1 MNEEKRVKFVF
12 FWGHRDTKT
21 HITKSCLSQWY
32 HAPFLYNGHRFD
44 TAEHFMMAEKARLF
58 GDTEK
63 IRQIVSAENP
73 GKAKALGR
81 EIKDFDQ
88 KIWNQNKVDIVIR
101 GNLEKF
107 SQNPKLGEFLLNT
120 GTRILAEA
128 SPVDT
133 IWGTGLAA
141 EDPAIDDPAAW
152 PGQNLLG
159 FALMEVRHM
168 LQRRNFFA

>member
-1 MNEEKRVKFVF
+1 
-12 FWGHRDTKT
+12 
-21 HITKSCLSQWY
+21 
-32 HAPFLYNGHRFD
+32 
-44 TAEHFMMAEKARLF
+44 MMAEKAKLF

-63 IRQIVSAENP
+63 IKEIVSAENP

-81 EIKDFDQ
+81 EIKGFEQ
-88 KIWNQNKVDIVIR
+88 RVWNWNKFDIVIR

-141 EDPAIDDPAAW
+141 DDPAIEDPAAW

-159 FALMEVRHM
+159 FALMEVRRI
-168 LQRRNFFA
+168 LQERNLSA